1 MAKKNEIPVVADKAE
16 IIKPADLVAENIPPA
31 EPPPAAPEPAPEPTP
46 AAPPVAPKDVP
57 QPVET
62 TPAPP
67 VATVVTASQL
77 VADQIPTVSLP
88 PLPGGE
94 KRGRGR
100 PPGQKNKPK
109 AGEMGASQ
117 INMGDAPENSEQL
130 PTPEQSAVNYRQ
142 LAEISFDLTTNT
154 MAGLVGPEWR
164 ATDPAERE
172 AVLKP
177 LEVYFASKKMEDIP
191 PGAVL
196 CFALASYA
204 AVRMRAPAT
213 RSKIAFAWS
222 WLKYKISGKRDFTPR
237 VVNNGNPFAEKS

>member
-1 MAKKNEIPVVADKAE
+1 MPKKNEIPSPAAAE
-16 IIKPADLVAENIPPA
+16 IIKPADLVAEVQPA
-31 EPPPAAPEPAPEPTP
+31 EEKAPEPAPEPIP
-46 AAPPVAPKDVP
+46 EAAPVETPKETP
-57 QPVET
+57 QPVA
-62 TPAPP
+62 TPPTPP
-67 VATVVTASQL
+67 AATIVTPSQL
-77 VADQIPTVSLP
+77 VADQIPASTLP
-88 PLPGGE
+88 PVPGE

-109 AGEMGASQ
+109 MGEAGASQ
-117 INMGDAPENSEQL
+117 IVIPAGEPGAENNGEQPAPEL
-130 PTPEQSAVNYRQ
+130 AAVNYRQ
-142 LAEISFDLTTNT
+142 LAEVSFDLTTNT
-154 MAGLVGPEWR
+154 LAGLVGPEWR
-164 ATDPAERE
+164 ASGADERE

-222 WLKYKISGKRDFTPR
+222 WLKYKISGKRDFTPK
-237 VVNNGNPFAEKS
+237 VVNNGNPFAEKN